1 MDYLHKYKDI
11 FGKPKQ
17 GAHQYRFL
25 GTAVVDYI
33 LTIIGAILI
42 GNWDYFSHSF
52 FSQCNEYVEAQYIIL
67 KNKKVIASVAKNNIC
82 GLQFHPEISGAQGH
96 KILKNFSK
104 I

>member
-33 LTIIGAILI
+33 FTIIGAVII
-42 GNWDYFSHSF
+42 TYFSGIPLVLTTIVLF
-52 FSQCNEYVEAQYIIL
+52 IL
-67 KNKKVIASVAKNNIC
+67 GIVLHVLFGVPTNTTKYLGI
-82 GLQFHPEISGAQGH
+82 H
-96 KILKNFSK
+96 
-104 I
+104 